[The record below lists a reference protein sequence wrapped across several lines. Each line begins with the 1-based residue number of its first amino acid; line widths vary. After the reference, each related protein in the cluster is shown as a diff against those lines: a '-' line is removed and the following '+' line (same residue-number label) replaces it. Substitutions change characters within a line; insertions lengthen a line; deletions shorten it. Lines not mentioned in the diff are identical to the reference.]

1 MPNWAESEM
10 SVVLPSKNADKFE
23 NLFLEENSELNKG
36 KERYFA
42 RCFKNYSERE
52 SNDKGL
58 TRLFIDFDAAWSLNS
73 CMIDGYPQESE
84 GRCPTLEEVC
94 KELKVQRLAAYS
106 KEPGIGFEEE
116 IQYDRESGLSYDCRD
131 LFCEPRADYL
141 DDDETLEAGA
151 EM

>member
-73 CMIDGYPQESE
+73 ASQKYPHLS
-84 GRCPTLEEVC
+84 
-94 KELKVQRLAAYS
+94 LKAFRITKS
-106 KEPGIGFEEE
+106 FCGI
-116 IQYDRESGLSYDCRD
+116 
-131 LFCEPRADYL
+131 
-141 DDDETLEAGA
+141 
-151 EM
+151 

>member
-106 KEPGIGFEEE
+106 KEPGIGF
-116 IQYDRESGLSYDCRD
+116 
-131 LFCEPRADYL
+131 
-141 DDDETLEAGA
+141 
-151 EM
+151 